1 MAETTSLESPGG
13 PEQGRPDE
21 RGNLEVRVTAIEHV
35 VERAALDTPGTVA
48 HHTALGRLRGSNTP
62 RADITM
68 QGRSAR
74 VAVEV
79 ACVWPCRISEI
90 ATRVRDTVRA
100 EAARITGVHIQSVDV
115 TIYTVNAADLDQP
128 ERRRVE

>member
-13 PEQGRPDE
+13 PKQGRPDE

-35 VERAALDTPGTVA
+35 VERAALDTLGTVA

-90 ATRVRDTVRA
+90 ATRVRDTVRT

-115 TIYTVNAADLDQP
+115 TIHTVNAADLDQP